1 MLGDIGFVYH
11 EILVNKTTFV
21 KQEWIWPLVYT
32 ISYLVLIA
40 GLLWY
45 NRISVQINNN
55 VQNALNSQYP
65 YLEKLWNETA
75 NSYEPIVSV
84 SESEKGFIEQ
94 FTNQEII
101 NHKIENALKRAR
113 EDILFLIS
121 TEEMFLKIRTE
132 IYKFIKIFSELN
144 IDVRIL
150 IPGSD
155 ALRDLT
161 FELEKHS
168 KVSFRRLYRPLSED
182 SAIFVI
188 DSNAIL
194 DLEFRE
200 DRNLS
205 NGGKELLLYSER
217 EAQVRSHIALFENC
231 WMLPLLHEKIPNQ

>member
-1 MLGDIGFVYH
+1 M
-11 EILVNKTTFV
+11 
-21 KQEWIWPLVYT
+21 
-32 ISYLVLIA
+32 S
-40 GLLWY
+40 
-45 NRISVQINNN
+45 
-55 VQNALNSQYP
+55 
-65 YLEKLWNETA
+65 ET
-75 NSYEPIVSV
+75 
-84 SESEKGFIEQ
+84 EKGFIEH

-121 TEEMFLKIRTE
+121 TEEMFLKIKTE

-200 DRNLS
+200 DRDLS
-205 NGGKELLLYSER
+205 NGGKEMLLYSER